1 MDTTIFENRNEV
13 AEDMFD
19 IVGEARR
26 KGRLI
31 IDDPYPIWAE
41 YYDRSPVWRGHA
53 VELLGEAPPAG
64 RFTRDREH
72 FTVLSFQHCQ
82 AALLDN
88 ELFSSDIYGEYF
100 PAMQLGRSILHMGGE
115 EHRRYRNIVQTQFT
129 KKRAME
135 WWADSWIQDIVG
147 ELMQVLSKHR
157 SVDLSKTL
165 CARLPMHTIT
175 RAFGMDDSIAVEFRR
190 ALLTNMEPEASPEER
205 QRADEFIVGTL
216 RQEVSNRQ
224 TEPRDDLI
232 SMLLHSEFR
241 DEDGAIARLD
251 EEEIFGFCRVVLTA
265 GGGTTF
271 RQLGITLVA
280 LLSDREQLEAVRT
293 DRSLID
299 KALHES
305 LRWNTT
311 LPIFH
316 RLVTRD
322 TALGG
327 VEIPKG
333 SVVDL
338 CLGAGNR
345 DPQRWENP
353 ERYDLFRPIQRHLGF
368 AGGAHTCLGMFV
380 AQAEMT
386 VAINALLDNFPNI
399 RFDPDFEPPRISG
412 SPELRGVSH
421 LTVRL
426 D

>member
-1 MDTTIFENRNEV
+1 MDTTVFENGNEI
-13 AEDMFD
+13 AEEMFD

-31 IDDPYPIWAE
+31 IDDPYPVWAE
-41 YYDRSPVWRGHA
+41 HREQAPVWRGHA
-53 VELLGEAPPAG
+53 VELLGDSPPAG
-64 RFTRDREH
+64 RFMREREH
-72 FTVLSFQHCQ
+72 FTLLSFEHCQ

-88 ELFSSDIYGEYF
+88 QLFSSEIYGEYF
-100 PAMQLGRSILHMGGE
+100 PAMQLGRSILHMGGA

-129 KKRAME
+129 KARATD
-135 WWADSWIQDIVG
+135 WWTRSWIEDIVA
-147 ELMQVLSKHR
+147 ELVEVLSKHR

-175 RAFGMDDSIAVEFRR
+175 RAFGMDDTIAIKFRR
-190 ALLTNMEPEASPEER
+190 ALLTNMEPEASAE
-205 QRADEFIVGTL
+205 QREAADDFIIQTL
-216 RQEVSNRQ
+216 RQEVANRQ
-224 TEPRDDLI
+224 TAPRDDLI

-241 DEDGAIARLD
+241 DEDGEIARLS

-280 LLSDREQLEAVRT
+280 LLSDPAQLDAVRA
-293 DRSLID
+293 DRTQIE

-322 TALGG
+322 TELAG
-327 VEIPKG
+327 VSIPAG
-333 SVVDL
+333 SVVDI

-345 DPQRWENP
+345 DPKRWENP
-353 ERYDLFRPIQRHLGF
+353 ERYDLFRPVQRHLGF

-399 RFDPDFEPPRISG
+399 RFDPDCERPRISG